1 MVNELELFAAI
12 LTGDIKMA
20 AAALAEG
27 ADVNYTPTKD
37 EQRTIFADCKRPKLV
52 DGDPL
57 TPLTLAIALAHEN
70 MLQLLLAASESLSP
84 SADEDGEAMYENIN
98 EDEDDNAE
106 DGEDDEEEDND
117 DQRIIPQNI
126 EVNYDDYNPNPD
138 NVITQFSYEELW
150 DLLIDTSCQSENLY
164 YPNLSGFKW

>member
-106 DGEDDEEEDND
+106 DGEDDEEE
-117 DQRIIPQNI
+117 
-126 EVNYDDYNPNPD
+126 VNYDDYNPNPD